1 MWMGVLWVALCA
13 VATTPPEIVPT
24 PATDGT
30 PGVVVTFDVDA
41 PAPAVLEEL
50 LWDVSRFRQ
59 IFPDIKAVTVVGGSG
74 SRLDVRFDV
83 DAVIATPTYTLR
95 RTLDVAAREI
105 RWHSID
111 GDVKHIAGRW
121 QVEPRG
127 PDRCRVR
134 YESFVDVGVPGL
146 SVVYRDVVVKKLD
159 QMVARVRQAAALLPR
174 AAPRTTTKQPL
185 SSSSPSSS
193 SSSVAGP

>member
-1 MWMGVLWVALCA
+1 MWIGVLSVAIIAAA
-13 VATTPPEIVPT
+13 VTEPQIVPT
-24 PATDGT
+24 PAKDGT

-41 PAPAVLEEL
+41 PAAAVLEQL

-74 SRLDVRFDV
+74 TRLDVRFDV
-83 DAVIATPTYTLR
+83 DAVIASPTYTLR
-95 RTLDVAAREI
+95 RTLDVATREI

-121 QVEPRG
+121 QVEPLG

-146 SVVYRDVVVKKLD
+146 SVVYRDVVVRKLD

-174 AAPRTTTKQPL
+174 AAPSSTPDSVPL
-185 SSSSPSSS
+185 SSSATTRPR
-193 SSSVAGP
+193 